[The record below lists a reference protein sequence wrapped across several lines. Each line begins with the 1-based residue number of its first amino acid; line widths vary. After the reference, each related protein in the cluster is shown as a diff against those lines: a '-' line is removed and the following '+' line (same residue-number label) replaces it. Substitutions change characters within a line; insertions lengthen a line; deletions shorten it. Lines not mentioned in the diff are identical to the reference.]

1 MMKKWLWTCLCT
13 VVLAAAVAVIL
24 GCTPGDENMTKKDG
38 VYIVNTTK
46 LGANVQGYNGPTP
59 LNIYIKDDKI
69 QKVEALPNDETP
81 GFFQRV
87 QNELLNKWNG
97 MDVKKAAT
105 AEIDAVTGATYS
117 SNAVKEN
124 VKIGV
129 KYYQKHKK

>member
-1 MMKKWLWTCLCT
+1 MKKWLWTSLC
-13 VVLAAAVAVIL
+13 VVALTAAVAIIL
-24 GCTPGDENMTKKDG
+24 GCTTSDEHMTKKDG

-46 LGANVQGYNGPTP
+46 LGADVQGYNGPTP
-59 LNIYIKDDKI
+59 LNIYIKDNKI
-69 QKVEALPNDETP
+69 QKVEALPNEETP

-87 QNELLNKWNG
+87 QNELLGKWNG

>member
-1 MMKKWLWTCLCT
+1 MTKWLLACICA
-13 VVLAAAVAVIL
+13 VVFGSAVAVIL
-24 GCTPGDENMTKKDG
+24 GCTPGDEHMTKKDG

-46 LGANVQGYNGPTP
+46 LAPDVQGYNGPTP
-59 LNIYIKDDKI
+59 LNIYIKNDKI
-69 QKVEALPNDETP
+69 QKIEALPNEETP
-81 GFFQRV
+81 SFFQRV
-87 QNELLNKWNG
+87 QTEMMGKWNG

>member
-1 MMKKWLWTCLCT
+1 MMKKWLWTSPCA

-46 LGANVQGYNGPTP
+46 LGADVQGYNGPTP

-87 QNELLNKWNG
+87 QNELLSKWNG

-129 KYYQKHKK
+129 QYYQKHKK

>member
-1 MMKKWLWTCLCT
+1 MKKWLLASVSF
-13 VVLAAAVAVIL
+13 VVLAAAVAVML
-24 GCTPGDENMTKKDG
+24 GCTSSDENMTKKDG

-46 LGANVQGYNGPTP
+46 LGADVQGYNGPTP
-59 LNIYIKDDKI
+59 LKVYIKNDKI
-69 QKVEALPNDETP
+69 QKVEALPNEETP
-81 GFFQRV
+81 GFIQRV

-97 MDVKKAAT
+97 MDVNKAAT